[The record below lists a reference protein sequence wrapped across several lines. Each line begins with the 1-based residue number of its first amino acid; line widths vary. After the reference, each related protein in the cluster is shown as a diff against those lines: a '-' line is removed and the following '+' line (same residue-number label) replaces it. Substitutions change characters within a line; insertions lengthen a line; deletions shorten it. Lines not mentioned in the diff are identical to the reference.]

1 MDRAGGANLVP
12 MLVRQA
18 PLHPPGGSPRPRR
31 ALRLIEFV
39 AAGLASTLLACA
51 PEGVVGVTT
60 ELPADVALYETF
72 ELVVQGHRTRDNPFT
87 RFVEAVFELD
97 DREIR
102 VDGFYDGDLTWRVR
116 FAPELPGEWHYTWR
130 LGDQRGSGV
139 VRVGSEPWTTR
150 GAGPDGGTLRH
161 RGHVHAQGDGRGV
174 LVHADG
180 SPHYWAGAKW
190 LSAKN
195 YGPPERA
202 GVVNER
208 EEDGSRHDA
217 YYSDATFYEFLDLA
231 VDYGLNG
238 MLLKLGLYPLA
249 DDGVSWD
256 LEWVR
261 RADRWLAAMN
271 ERGVYCQITL
281 FEPWSR
287 RRGAPFEY
295 SLDSSAHVLD
305 AWSPGQ
311 RAEKENYI
319 RYAVAR
325 FGGYSNVY
333 WELANRIR
341 HPGFDERTFLD
352 EASAHYTRWLGERDP
367 YGVAVAASD
376 VDQARSIPE
385 VTVEVP
391 RTNTHL
397 PAPPDVQRARVVNE
411 LVHDCGPVGTGARA
425 YLDATIRTPTYR
437 SCYRSANWLAF
448 VSGAYGSA
456 AASWLDLS
464 RPLNGAARAVLQ
476 DLGRMKRLIES
487 LPVGHHYLAPD
498 GRHLVMGQGHLGTRS
513 RSGHLYVSYFRGP
526 VPAGEVTVELTEG
539 RYLAQWIDP
548 TSGEVLSE
556 TRHLLRRTGERAFVS
571 LESPRIDEDAVL
583 VIHNEAAIVVR

>member
-1 MDRAGGANLVP
+1 M
-12 MLVRQA
+12 
-18 PLHPPGGSPRPRR
+18 
-31 ALRLIEFV
+31 
-39 AAGLASTLLACA
+39 
-51 PEGVVGVTT
+51 GVTT

-72 ELVVQGHRTRDNPFT
+72 ELAVQGHRTRDNPFT
-87 RFVEAVFELD
+87 RFVEAVFERD
-97 DREIR
+97 DHVVR
-102 VDGFYDGDLTWRVR
+102 VDGFYDGEQTWRVR

-130 LGDQRGSGV
+130 LGEQRGSGV
-139 VRVGSEPWTTR
+139 VRVGQEPWVTR
-150 GAGPDGGTLRH
+150 RVSPERGSVRH
-161 RGHVHAQGDGRGV
+161 RGHVHARGDDRGS
-174 LVHADG
+174 LMHADG
-180 SPHYWAGAKW
+180 SPHYWVGAKW

-195 YGPPERA
+195 YGPPTRE
-202 GVVNER
+202 GMLNDR
-208 EEDGSRHDA
+208 EEDGSFHDA

-231 VDYGLNG
+231 AEYDLNG
-238 MLLKLGLYPLA
+238 MLLKLGLYPLE

-271 ERGVYCQITL
+271 ERGVYCQVTL

-319 RYAVAR
+319 RYAIAR

-352 EASAHYTRWLGERDP
+352 EASAHYTRWLGEHDP

-376 VDQARSIPE
+376 VDQARTISG

-397 PAPPDVQRARVVNE
+397 PAPPDTRMARVVNE

-425 YLDATIRTPTYR
+425 YLDATIRTPAYR
-437 SCYRSANWLAF
+437 ACYRSANWLAF
-448 VSGAYGSA
+448 VSGAYGSS

-464 RPLNGAARAVLQ
+464 RPLNATAHAVLQ
-476 DLGRMKRLIES
+476 DLGRMRRLIEE
-487 LPVGHHYLAPD
+487 LPVGHHYLVPD
-498 GRHLVMGQGHLGTRS
+498 GRHVVMGNGHLGTRS

-526 VPAGEVTVELTEG
+526 APTGHVTVELTEG
-539 RYLAQWIDP
+539 RYVAQWIDP
-548 TSGEVLSE
+548 TSADVLAE
-556 TRHLLRRTGERAFVS
+556 TQHLLRRTGERVFVS
-571 LESPRIDEDAVL
+571 LPSPRIEEDAVL